1 MRNMLIAAVE
11 ERYRDAG
18 KFQLLSLYPLFFC
31 QVHLLLGAFYLF
43 IYIVSYNPPPDF
55 FLSGTLGVIS

>member
-18 KFQLLSLYPLFFC
+18 KFQFLSFHPLFFC
-31 QVHLLLGAFYLF
+31 QVHTSPGSFLF
-43 IYIVSYNPPPDF
+43 IYIASYK
-55 FLSGTLGVIS
+55 LTSGALGVIS